1 MMPANNPE
9 VDYRALVR
17 RSYDACAEEYGES
30 RRVEPGIEIRG
41 LLDRLENGAAVLDIG
56 CGTGVPIA
64 KSLDNRY
71 HVTGL
76 DVSQEMISWA
86 RQNVPTGEF
95 VCDDVMS
102 VEFEPAR
109 FDAVVAFYSIFHI
122 PREEHPTL
130 FSRIHKWLKP
140 GGYLLCTLSH
150 TSEEGYTENDFFGVT
165 MYWSNYGLREYLVML
180 ADAGFRVVDVSSTS
194 SGYEDSFEGVT
205 EDHPLVLAQKR

>member
-30 RRVEPGIEIRG
+30 RKVEPGIEIRG

-64 KSLDNRY
+64 KSLANRY
-71 HVTGL
+71 QVTGV

-122 PREEHPTL
+122 PRERTPDIVQQDPQVAQTGRILAVHPKPHQRGGL
-130 FSRIHKWLKP
+130 HRERFLRSDDVLEQLRDKGVLGDVGGCRISRLGRGVNLKWL
-140 GGYLLCTLSH
+140 
-150 TSEEGYTENDFFGVT
+150 
-165 MYWSNYGLREYLVML
+165 R
-180 ADAGFRVVDVSSTS
+180 GFVRGCD
-194 SGYEDSFEGVT
+194 
-205 EDHPLVLAQKR
+205 